1 MAHGHEVQLGATYYE
16 AVSILLRTFGLVKQ
30 LALSLNPFILTVEVF
45 FKSDEIMMKRVGIW
59 LIVSLVFCV
68 SVFAQS
74 DAGKIK
80 GKVTDDSGAPVEFAT
95 VVILQNGIIK
105 GGANTDENGEY
116 SIAPVFPGSYEV
128 RASFAG
134 NTIVATGITVAANK
148 TVPVN
153 LTMQTDVEMEN
164 IVITET
170 IPIDNTTTG
179 GSLSG
184 TDIQQIGLRNINTL
198 AAIVPGVYQ
207 ADDGDGLSMRGGR
220 SSGTVYFVDGVKVR
234 GAIGLPQRS
243 ISNLTVITGGTPAEY
258 GDVMGGIVSVT
269 TSSPSYKITGG
280 GEFLTSQFLDPYG
293 FNLLALNLS
302 GPLITKYVDSIDY
315 HKPILGFFIAGE
327 AELQKDQDPA
337 YGGIEVLRDDVYQDL
352 QNNPLTLDE
361 SGNFFIQRAN
371 FLDAS
376 SVELSKVKMNNQ
388 SKSIRLNTRLDF
400 QPSDNVIVKFG
411 ADYFNTE
418 ADAWNLNRSLLA
430 HEGNDLNTTKSYR
443 AWGRFQ
449 QSFDMGPGSELKN
462 LFYQLQVDW
471 SRYDRETFNPLHGDN
486 HFDYGYIGKFDYTGL
501 REFYTYVDPFLNP
514 ETHNSSISSDGY
526 YVTAGYGLSGLSF
539 DATDSKNPLFANYD
553 KFIFDYVAENGVL
566 NPFTGG
572 RDYTLA
578 VVNFL
583 PFYGGLRNGDD
594 PTNVYS
600 LYSGTGASRGGYAKS
615 SFGQARLTGQASGE
629 FKGHSL
635 KVGFEFEQ
643 RQERSYGV
651 ASRDLWT
658 RARALANDHLEGLN
672 PDVSS
677 WELVEVNG
685 VFQDTVHTPILYE
698 PGSQTSFDRNLRES
712 LGLDVTG
719 TDFINVDALRP
730 DQLSLDMF
738 DATELLNNGNLLV
751 SYYGYDFLGNKT
763 KRVAEET
770 FFTDPATRP
779 MNAFA
784 PTYVSGFIQDK
795 FELEDI
801 IFNVGVRIDRFD
813 ANQKVL
819 KDLYSLY
826 PTYNAAEAHANL
838 GSELPDNI
846 DPDWVPYMND
856 VNSPTAFLGYRDPV
870 ENIWYDANGNP
881 VSSGTLRSGGK
892 VQPYLKD
899 EEVTIQSFE
908 DYTPQTIVMPRLSFS
923 FPISGEAVFF
933 AHYDVLAQRPG
944 STGTGGGSLL
954 AGQLSDYYYLAKTP
968 TLEVQNP
975 NLRPERTIDYE
986 VGFKQKLNDFLA
998 LSISAFY
1005 REMRDLIQITSF
1017 VDAYPVNYT
1026 SYSNI
1031 DFGTVKG
1038 FTFAMNMIRMKNI
1051 RMTASYTM
1059 QFAAGTGS
1067 SFSSARNALSSVE
1080 GFSAIRTLL
1089 PLDFDQRHRISS
1101 NIDYR
1106 FMGEENKGPAINL
1119 GGKTIH
1125 PFANAGA
1132 NLTVML
1138 GSGTP
1143 YSVNGLANSADVQT
1157 GINQSIQI
1165 DGTPNGSRLPWQ
1177 VRFEAKIDKDFIIGG
1192 KQRLDAEGKPMVD
1205 SKGNN
1210 VTSRSYAVNIYLLGL
1225 NLLNSQNVLSV
1236 YKTSGLPDDDGYLAT
1251 GVGQQA
1257 VAAAI
1262 DGDAFT
1268 YLYRLKMA
1276 NPNNYSLPRR
1286 LRLGIQFNF

>member
-1 MAHGHEVQLGATYYE
+1 
-16 AVSILLRTFGLVKQ
+16 
-30 LALSLNPFILTVEVF
+30 
-45 FKSDEIMMKRVGIW
+45 MKRVGIW

-80 GKVTDDSGAPVEFAT
+80 GKVTDETGAPVEFAT
-95 VVILQNGIIK
+95 VVILQNSIIK

-116 SIAPVFPGSYEV
+116 SIAPVSPGSYEV

-153 LTMQTDVEMEN
+153 LTMQTDVEIEN
-164 IVITET
+164 VVITET

-184 TDIQQIGLRNINTL
+184 SDIQQIGLRNVNTL

-220 SSGTVYFVDGVKVR
+220 TSGTVYFVDGVKVR
-234 GAIGLPQRS
+234 GAIGLPQKS

-258 GDVMGGIVSVT
+258 GDVMGGIISVT
-269 TSSPSYKITGG
+269 TASPSYKISGG
-280 GEFLTSQFLDPYG
+280 GEVLTSQFLDPYG

-315 HKPILGFFIAGE
+315 NKPILGFFVAGE
-327 AELQKDQDPA
+327 VELQKDQDPA
-337 YGGIEVLRDDVYQDL
+337 FGGINKLKDDVYADL
-352 QNNPLTLDE
+352 QANPLTLDE
-361 SGNFFIQRAN
+361 SGNFFIQRASY
-371 FLDAS
+371 LDAS
-376 SVELSKVKMNNQ
+376 SVETSKVKANNQ
-388 SKSIRLNTRLDF
+388 AQTYRLNTRLDF
-400 QPSDNVIVKFG
+400 QPADNVLVKLGGDF
-411 ADYFNTE
+411 FRSNS
-418 ADAWNLNRSLLA
+418 DAWSLNRSLLA
-430 HEGNDLNTTKSYR
+430 SEGNDLSITNSYR

-449 QSFDMGPGSELKN
+449 QSFDMGPNSDLKN

-471 SRYDRETFNPLHGDN
+471 SRYDRESVNPLHGDN
-486 HFDYGYIGKFDYTGL
+486 HFDYGYIGKFDFGL
-501 REFYTYVDPFLNP
+501 REFYRYVGAFD
-514 ETHNSSISSDGY
+514 EGHNSNVSTDGY
-526 YVTAGYGLSGLSF
+526 YITAGFGPTNLTF
-539 DATDSKNPLFANYD
+539 DATNTKNPLLANYD
-553 KFIFDYVAENGVL
+553 QFIFDYVSQNGIV
-566 NPFTGG
+566 NPFSGTRSNDIG
-572 RDYTLA
+572 A
-578 VVNFL
+578 VNFL
-583 PFYGGLRNGDD
+583 PFYGGLRNGDS
-594 PTNVYS
+594 PSSIYS
-600 LYSGTGASRGGYAKS
+600 LYGGTGTSRTGYAKS
-615 SFGQARLTGQASGE
+615 SYDQARLTGQASGE

-643 RQERSYGV
+643 RQERFYSV
-651 ASRDLWT
+651 ASRFMWNY
-658 RARALANDHLEGLN
+658 ARQLANDHLEGIN
-672 PDVSS
+672 PDPNS

-685 VFQDTVHTPILYE
+685 VFQDTVHAPILYAA
-698 PGSQTSFDRNLRES
+698 GGQTNFDRELRES
-712 LGLDVTG
+712 LGLDPNG
-719 TDFINVDALRP
+719 TDFINVDALSP
-730 DQLSLDMF
+730 EQLSLDMF
-738 DATELLNNGNLLV
+738 SANELLNDGNLLV
-751 SYYGYDFLGNKT
+751 TYYGYDFLGNKS

-770 FFTDPATRP
+770 FFTDLQNRP

-784 PTYVSGFIQDK
+784 PTYISGFIQDK

-801 IFNVGVRIDRFD
+801 IFNVGLRIDRFD

-826 PTYNAAEAHANL
+826 PTFTASEAHENL
-838 GSELPDNI
+838 GTELPSNI
-846 DPDWVPYMND
+846 GADWVPYMND
-856 VNSPTAFLGYRDPV
+856 ATNPTSFVGYRDP
-870 ENIWYDANGNP
+870 ENNIWYDANGVP
-881 VSSGTLRSGGK
+881 TSSSTLRSGGK

-899 EEVTIQSFE
+899 DEVTINSFE

-944 STGTGGGSLL
+944 STGAASGSLL
-954 AGQLSDYYYLAKTP
+954 AGQLADYYYLANSATV
-968 TLEVQNP
+968 EVQNP

-998 LSISAFY
+998 LSVSAFY
-1005 REMRDLIQITSF
+1005 REMRDMIQITNF
-1017 VDAYPVNYT
+1017 VDAYPVTYS
-1026 SYSNI
+1026 SYNNI

-1038 FTFAMNMIRMKNI
+1038 FTFALNMIRMKNI

-1067 SFSSARNALSSVE
+1067 SFSSARNALSSVD
-1080 GFSAIRTLL
+1080 GFTTIRTLL

-1106 FMGEENKGPAINL
+1106 FMGDDNKGPAINL

-1143 YSVNGLANSADVQT
+1143 YSVNSLANSADVQT
-1157 GINQSIQI
+1157 GVNQNIQLA
-1165 DGTPNGSRLPWQ
+1165 GTPNGSRLPWQ

-1192 KQRLDAEGKPMVD
+1192 KPKLDAEGKELLD
-1205 SKGNN
+1205 SKGNS
-1210 VTSRSYAVNIYLLGL
+1210 VTTREYAVNIYLLGL
-1225 NLLNSQNVLSV
+1225 NLLNSRNVLNV
-1236 YKTSGLPDDDGYLAT
+1236 YKTSGLPYDDGYLST

-1262 DGDAFT
+1262 SGDAFT
-1268 YLYRLKMA
+1268 YLYTLKMQ

>member
-1 MAHGHEVQLGATYYE
+1 
-16 AVSILLRTFGLVKQ
+16 
-30 LALSLNPFILTVEVF
+30 
-45 FKSDEIMMKRVGIW
+45 MMKRVGIW

-80 GKVTDDSGAPVEFAT
+80 GKVTDESGAPVEFAT

-105 GGANTDENGEY
+105 GGANTDENGEF

-134 NTIVATGITVAANK
+134 NTIVATGISVAANK

-153 LTMQTDVEMEN
+153 LTMQTDVELEN

-179 GSLSG
+179 GSLSQAE
-184 TDIQQIGLRNINTL
+184 IQQTGLRNINTL

-234 GAIGLPQRS
+234 GNIGLPQRS
-243 ISNLTVITGGTPAEY
+243 ISNLSVITGGTPAEY

-280 GEFLTSQFLDPYG
+280 GELLTSQFLDPYG

-315 HKPILGFFIAGE
+315 HKPILGFFVAGE
-327 AELQKDQDPA
+327 IERQKDQDPA
-337 YGGIEVLRDDVYQDL
+337 FGGINVLREDVYSDL
-352 QNNPLTLDE
+352 QANPLTTDE
-361 SGNFFIQRAN
+361 SGNFFVQRAN

-376 SVELSKVKMNNQ
+376 SVETSKYKFNNQ
-388 SKSIRLNTRLDF
+388 SETYRLNTRLDF

-411 ADYFNTE
+411 GDFFRTNS
-418 ADAWNLNRSLLA
+418 DGWSINRSLLA
-430 HEGNDLNTTKSYR
+430 YEGNDLNTNVNYR

-449 QSFDMGPGSELKN
+449 QSFDMGPNSDLKN

-471 SRYDRETFNPLHGDN
+471 SRFDRESSNPLHGDN
-486 HFDYGYIGKFDYTGL
+486 HFDYGYIGKFDYAGI
-501 REFYTYVDPFLNP
+501 REFYTYVDPFTNP
-514 ETHNSSISSDGY
+514 ETHNNAISSDGY
-526 YVTAGYGLSGLSF
+526 YITAGYGLTGLSF
-539 DATDSKNPLFANYD
+539 DATDTKNPLLANYD
-553 KFIFDYVAENGVL
+553 RYIFDYVAENGVQ
-566 NPFTGG
+566 NPFTGS
-572 RDYTLA
+572 RDYTLPF
-578 VVNFL
+578 VNFL
-583 PFYGGLRNGDD
+583 PFYGGLRNGDN
-594 PTNVYS
+594 PASVYS
-600 LYSGTGASRGGYAKS
+600 LYGGTGTSRTGYSKTS
-615 SFGQARLTGQASGE
+615 YGQARLTGQASGE
-629 FKGHSL
+629 FKGHAI

-643 RQERSYGV
+643 RQERFYGV
-651 ASRDLWT
+651 ASRNMWNY
-658 RARALANDHLEGLN
+658 ARQLTNDHLEGLN
-672 PDVSS
+672 TDPST

-685 VFQDTVHTPILYE
+685 VFQDTVHAPILFE
-698 PGSQTSFDRNLRES
+698 RGTQTNFDRELRFS
-712 LGLDVTG
+712 LGLDTNG
-719 TDFINVDALRP
+719 TDLINIDALRP
-730 DQLSLDMF
+730 DQMSLDMF
-738 DATELLNNGNLLV
+738 SANELLNDGNLLV

-770 FFTDPATRP
+770 FFSDLQNRP

-801 IFNVGVRIDRFD
+801 IFNVGLRIDRFD

-826 PTYNAAEAHANL
+826 PTYTAAEAHENL
-838 GSELPDNI
+838 GSELPANI
-846 DPDWVPYMND
+846 GADWVPYMND
-856 VNSPTAFLGYRDPV
+856 ISSPTEFLGYRDP
-870 ENIWYDANGNP
+870 ENNIWYDPNGNP

-899 EEVTIQSFE
+899 DEVTINSFE

-944 STGTGGGSLL
+944 QTGAGSGSLL
-954 AGQLSDYYYLAKTP
+954 AGQLADYFFLANSATV
-968 TLEVQNP
+968 EVQNP

-986 VGFKQKLNDFLA
+986 VGFKQKLNDYLA

-1005 REMRDLIQITSF
+1005 REMRDMLQITSF

-1067 SFSSARNALSSVE
+1067 SFSSARNALSSVD
-1080 GFSAIRTLL
+1080 GFTAIRALL
-1089 PLDFDQRHRISS
+1089 PLDFDQRHRITS

-1106 FMGEENKGPAINL
+1106 FMGDDNKGPAINL
-1119 GGKTIH
+1119 FGKTVY

-1132 NLTVML
+1132 NLTTML

-1143 YSVNGLANSADVQT
+1143 YSVNALANAADVQG
-1157 GINQSIQI
+1157 GINQSIQL

-1192 KQRLDAEGKPMVD
+1192 KQKLDAEGKAMVD

-1210 VTSRSYAVNIYLLGL
+1210 VTTRAYAVNVYLLGL
-1225 NLLNSQNVLSV
+1225 NLLNSQNVLNV
-1236 YKTSGLPDDDGYLAT
+1236 YKTSGLPDDDGYLST

>member
-1 MAHGHEVQLGATYYE
+1 
-16 AVSILLRTFGLVKQ
+16 
-30 LALSLNPFILTVEVF
+30 VEVF

-80 GKVTDDSGAPVEFAT
+80 GRVTDDSGAPVEFAT
-95 VVILQNGIIK
+95 VVILQNSIIR

-116 SIAPVFPGSYEV
+116 SIAPVGPGSYEV

-153 LTMQTDVEMEN
+153 LTMKTDVEIEN

-184 TDIQQIGLRNINTL
+184 TDIQQIGIRNINTL

-207 ADDGDGLSMRGGR
+207 ADDGDALSMRGGR

-234 GAIGLPQRS
+234 GGIGLPQRS

-258 GDVMGGIVSVT
+258 GDVMGGIISVT
-269 TSSPSYKITGG
+269 TASPSYQISGG
-280 GEFLTSQFLDPYG
+280 GEVLTSQFLDPYG

-302 GPLITKYVDSIDY
+302 GPLITKRVDSIDY
-315 HKPILGFFIAGE
+315 NKPILGFFIAGE
-327 AELQKDQDPA
+327 VELQKDQDPA
-337 YGGIEVLRDDVYQDL
+337 QGGVFKLKDDVLADL
-352 QNNPLTLDE
+352 EANPLTLDE
-361 SGNFFIQRAN
+361 SGNFFFSRAN
-371 FLDAS
+371 NLDSTSIERSKFKANNS
-376 SVELSKVKMNNQ
+376 SQVY
-388 SKSIRLNTRLDF
+388 RLNTRLDF
-400 QPSDNVIVKFG
+400 QPVDNVLIKFG
-411 ADYFNTE
+411 GDYFNTRGNSW
-418 ADAWNLNRSLLA
+418 DISRSLLA
-430 HEGNDLNTTKSYR
+430 SAGNTLNTSRNIRT
-443 AWGRFQ
+443 WGRFQ
-449 QSFDMGPGSELKN
+449 QSFDMGPDSDLKN

-471 SRYDRETFNPLHGDN
+471 SSFERESSNANHGDR
-486 HFDYGYIGKFDYTGL
+486 HFDYGYIGKMDFGL
-501 REFYTYVDPFLNP
+501 REVYRYVDPLDNP
-514 ETHNSSISSDGY
+514 DEHNNSISSDGY
-526 YVTAGYGLSGLSF
+526 YITAGYSPTNLTF
-539 DATDSKNPLFANYD
+539 DATDTKDPLMANYNQ
-553 KFIFDYVAENGVL
+553 FVFDYVGQNGIV
-566 NPFTGG
+566 NPFSGS
-572 RDYTLA
+572 RDYDIRF
-578 VVNFL
+578 VNFL
-583 PFYGGLRNGDD
+583 PFYGGLRNGDS
-594 PTNVYS
+594 PNSIYS
-600 LYSGTGASRGGYAKS
+600 LFSGTGTSPGGYSKT
-615 SFGQARLTGQASGE
+615 SFNQARLTGQASAE
-629 FKGHSL
+629 FKGHAL

-643 RQERSYGV
+643 RQERFYSV
-651 ASRDLWT
+651 ASRFMWNY
-658 RARALANDHLEGLN
+658 ARQLTNDHLEGIN
-672 PDVSS
+672 PDANS

-685 VFQDTVHTPILYE
+685 VFQDTVHAPLLFSG
-698 PGSQTSFDRNLRES
+698 GSQTNFDKELRAS
-712 LGLDVTG
+712 LGLDANG
-719 TDFINVDALRP
+719 IDFINIDALRP
-730 DQLSLDMF
+730 DQMSLDMF
-738 DATELLNNGNLLV
+738 SANELLNDGNLLV
-751 SYYGYDFLGNKT
+751 TYYGYDFLGNKT

-770 FFTDPATRP
+770 FFTDLDNRP

-784 PTYVSGFIQDK
+784 PTYISGFIQDK

-801 IFNVGVRIDRFD
+801 IFNIGVRIDRFD

-826 PTYNAAEAHANL
+826 PTYTAAEAHELL
-838 GSELPDNI
+838 GTELPANVDK
-846 DPDWVPYMND
+846 DWVPYMND
-856 VNSPTAFLGYRDPV
+856 VSNPTEFLGYRDP
-870 ENIWYDANGNP
+870 ESEIWYDANGVP
-881 VSSGTLRSGGK
+881 TSSASIRSGGK
-892 VQPYLKD
+892 VQPYLKED
-899 EEVTIQSFE
+899 EVTIRSFE

-944 STGTGGGSLL
+944 QTGAGSGSLL
-954 AGQLSDYYYLAKTP
+954 AGQLADYYYLANSATVS
-968 TLEVQNP
+968 VQNP

-986 VGFKQKLNDFLA
+986 VGFKQKLNDYMA

-1005 REMRDLIQITSF
+1005 REMRDMLQITNF
-1017 VDAYPVNYT
+1017 VDAYPVTYS
-1026 SYSNI
+1026 SYKNI

-1038 FTFAMNMIRMKNI
+1038 FTFALNMIRMKNI

-1067 SFSSARNALSSVE
+1067 SFSSARNALASVD
-1080 GFSAIRTLL
+1080 GFTTIRALL
-1089 PLDFDQRHRISS
+1089 PLDFDQRHRISG

-1106 FMGEENKGPAINL
+1106 FMGQENKGPAINL
-1119 GGKTIH
+1119 GGKTMY

-1132 NLTVML
+1132 NFTFML

-1143 YSVNGLANSADVQT
+1143 YSVNSLANAADVQG
-1157 GINQSIQI
+1157 GINQSIQLA
-1165 DGTPNGSRLPWQ
+1165 GTPNGSRLPWQ

-1192 KQRLDAEGKPMVD
+1192 KQKLDAEGSPMID

-1210 VTSRSYAVNIYLLGL
+1210 VTSREYAVNIYLLGL
-1225 NLLNSQNVLSV
+1225 NILNSRNVLNV
-1236 YKTSGLPDDDGYLAT
+1236 YKTSGLPDDDGYLST

-1262 DGDAFT
+1262 NGDAFT
-1268 YLYRLKMA
+1268 YLYTLKMQ